1 MKIEDMKSYLDNK
14 KDNIKDGAKKAVAT
28 GLVVSALMG
37 GTAMVATNL
46 PKNPGKLSS
55 EETMDVLDQRLK
67 QFSENFDYDYLRVM
81 VDHMEFVDQNKD
93 DEDQILYYAIDAKDY
108 NKMFTYRQFD
118 ENINKINYNNNVFT
132 IKKDFLDDESMR
144 DVLNMIYKYVIIQQT
159 KVNSFLQ
166 PDPPPAPQPNPRPT
180 SSQVSQNETETS
192 DDSEMT
198 K

>member
-14 KDNIKDGAKKAVAT
+14 KDNIKDGTKKAVAT

-46 PKNPGKLSS
+46 PKNPEKLSS

-81 VDHMEFVDQNKD
+81 LDHMEFVDQNKD

-166 PDPPPAPQPNPRPT
+166 PDPPPAPMPNPRPENFN
-180 SSQVSQNETETS
+180 VSETEN
-192 DDSEMT
+192 EMT